1 MNNHL
6 SHSQYK
12 DELYKSIGLAKSV
25 KQLYVIPEFKQVY
38 EHYTSIYALG
48 LMEELSQY
56 SIGSKEHQSLI
67 EKLNAISHF
76 KSYLNFLIEQGQ
88 WANHELNELSTI
100 PMNGDEDV

>member
-6 SHSQYK
+6 SDSQYK
-12 DELYKSIGLAKSV
+12 DGLYKSVGLAKSV
-25 KQLYVIPEFKQVY
+25 QQLHIIPEFKQMY
-38 EHYTSIYALG
+38 EHYTSSYALG

-56 SIGSKEHQSLI
+56 PIESKEHQTLV

-76 KSYLNFLIEQGQ
+76 KQYLNFLIEQGQ

-100 PMNGDEDV
+100 PHSGDEDV